1 MSTTPSP
8 EPRLLDVRP
17 ALARGENLFALIMGA
32 KADLE
37 VGQALHL
44 IAPFEP
50 IPLLAHFQ
58 AEGFTVETSLVKP
71 SEWHIVFSPAADQSI
86 ASALRELDL
95 RELDPPGPL
104 HKGLAAA
111 ARLARGETL
120 VLHTRFRPVHLF
132 EELGA
137 GDFDFETEETAP
149 MHWVTHIWRV
159 ASSTL

>member
-1 MSTTPSP
+1 MPSP

-17 ALARGENLFALIMGA
+17 ALARGEDPFVLIMRA
-32 KADLE
+32 RAELAP
-37 VGQALHL
+37 GQALHL

-50 IPLLAHFQ
+50 LPLMTHFR
-58 AEGFTVETSLVKP
+58 AEGFRVETREVTRT
-71 SEWHIVFSPAADQSI
+71 EWHVRFLPPPTSGT
-86 ASALRELDL
+86 SALRELDL

-104 HKGLAAA
+104 HKGLEAA

-132 EELGA
+132 EELGE
-137 GDFDFETEETAP
+137 GGFDFETEETAP

-159 ASSTL
+159 APGTP